1 MQLATVT
8 AEALAGLPAIDAG
21 MADWPSG
28 CTSERERLI
37 AASVL
42 ALLLLLAAWWPPV
55 RRYFSAISTA
65 DARIV
70 RGMHMGTLIFFL
82 GDAWFT
88 FWNLS
93 DCLGGGTRDTGNP
106 DWWPL
111 IPVGVMVAA
120 MWKSGVFDDEESEK
134 GEPED
139 EE

>member
-1 MQLATVT
+1 MHLATVA

-21 MADWPSG
+21 MADWLSG
-28 CTSERERLI
+28 CTTKRERLI
-37 AASVL
+37 ASSVV
-42 ALLLLLAAWWPPV
+42 ALLLLLAAWWRPG

-70 RGMHMGTLIFFL
+70 HSIHMGALIFFL

-93 DCLGGGTRDTGNP
+93 DCLGGGTGDTGTP

-111 IPVGVMVAA
+111 VPVGVLVAA
-120 MWKSGVFDDEESEK
+120 MWKSGVFDDEESED

-139 EE
+139 DE